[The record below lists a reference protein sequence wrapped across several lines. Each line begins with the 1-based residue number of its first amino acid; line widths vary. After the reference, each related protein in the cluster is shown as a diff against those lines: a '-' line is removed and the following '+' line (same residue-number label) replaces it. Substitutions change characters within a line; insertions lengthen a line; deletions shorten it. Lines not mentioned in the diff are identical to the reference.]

1 MSENVSNRQNLPDP
15 DFVDS
20 TDGVHLAVYDLG
32 GDGVDIV
39 FSHATGFCAG
49 VFLPIMRRLPIGRLV
64 ALDYRGHGRS
74 SRPNTSMDWAGVG
87 QDALA
92 AVSNLELNRPFGV
105 GHSMGG
111 AALVLAEQAAPGL
124 FNGMW
129 LYEPIIFPPSLR
141 EHDGDNPLARG
152 ALRRRTSFESA
163 DAAFLNFSSKP
174 PFNALH
180 PEALREYIRYGF
192 DESSDGSLTLRC
204 LPETESATYE
214 MGARHDAFSGLASM
228 DMAVTVLRGV
238 EAPMTPSAL
247 TTLIVSELPNGHLE
261 EHPELGHFG
270 PLEDP
275 EAMAHSIQLAVTASA

>member
-20 TDGVHLAVYDLG
+20 TDGVRLAIYDLG
-32 GDGVDIV
+32 GDGMDIV
-39 FSHATGFCAG
+39 FSHATGLCAG
-49 VFLPIMRRLPIGRLV
+49 VFLPIMRRIPVGRMV

-92 AVSNLELNRPFGV
+92 AVSALRLERPFAV

-111 AALVLAEQAAPGL
+111 AALVLAEQAAPGT
-124 FNGMW
+124 FSGMW

-141 EHDGDNPLARG
+141 DHDGDNSLARG
-152 ALRRRTSFESA
+152 ALRRRTSFDNA
-163 DAAFLNFSSKP
+163 DTAFLNFSSKP
-174 PFNALH
+174 PFNTLH

-192 DESSDGSLTLRC
+192 DEASDGSLTLRC

-214 MGARHDAFSGLASM
+214 MGIRHDAFSGLASM
-228 DMAVTVLRGV
+228 NTAVTVLRGAEV
-238 EAPMTPSAL
+238 PMTPSAL
-247 TTLIVSELPNGHLE
+247 TPLIVSELPHGNLE

-275 EAMAHSIQLAVTASA
+275 DGMARSIQLAVTASA